1 MGAVSRHVVY
11 KGKEEEEKEEEEKG
25 GGAFKKQWRLK
36 SFISRCL
43 IGP

>member
-1 MGAVSRHVVY
+1 MVY
-11 KGKEEEEKEEEEKG
+11 KGKKEEEEEEEEEE

>member
-1 MGAVSRHVVY
+1 MVY
-11 KGKEEEEKEEEEKG
+11 KGEEEEEEEEEE
-25 GGAFKKQWRLK
+25 AFKKQWRLK